1 MIHLI
6 TTLCRIA
13 MVLFCVVVIAC
24 IVLGAN
30 SEEIM
35 EELFRK
41 KEKEFCHFMEF
52 MKKMNTKKTYKLA
65 RDLARRQINYYLQER
80 GDEIKRLRDI
90 NQDLQRIIQNQNYE
104 IRKLKEQ
111 LERAT
116 RHIIVLK
123 KQLAKA
129 KR

>member
-6 TTLCRIA
+6 TTLCLIA

-41 KEKEFCHFMEF
+41 
-52 MKKMNTKKTYKLA
+52 YKLA